1 MQHISDIVQPPYW
14 TMQLPLSQCKNLFTF
29 KKTTPMNTKRLLQ
42 LTLLLL
48 CFFTNKVSAEN
59 INLGTSANFVLFSS
73 NGAIKNTSSSHLTG
87 NVGTNTGSST
97 GFGNVNGVMHDND
110 GATAQAASDLLT
122 AYGQLN
128 NAIPNFFP
136 APLLGNG
143 ATLIA
148 GVYSISGEAS
158 LNLDLTLDAQNDPNA
173 VFIFKIQGAF
183 STAANS
189 EIKLINGA
197 KACNVYWKVEGLV
210 SMAAGT
216 NMKGTIVA
224 NNSAINVYSNSKL
237 EGRALSTA
245 GAITFDG
252 VLASTPIGCGSP
264 YLSGPQAPS
273 LLTTENYALF
283 STSGANA
290 NAGISTITGNVATN
304 TGLTT
309 GYDALLVTGEIHPI
323 PDSFTAQCAA
333 DLLVVYNYLN
343 TLPNDI
349 ELLYP
354 AQFGHSLVLTP
365 HTYIL
370 NAATALTDTLFLDA
384 QNNANAVFVIKM
396 NGAFSTSTY
405 ANVVLMNGAQAQN
418 VYWKVEGAVEINNY
432 SKIKGTII
440 CNNGA
445 ISLNTGARIDGR
457 VLTTTGG
464 ISASAV
470 MVIIPNLS
478 VATEIEYFQN
488 KNSKT
493 AVTFAPNP
501 FTAYTIISIKD
512 FEPSNAY
519 RLIVYNCMGKEI
531 VSQRIDDESTSINT
545 SSFQSGIYLYKLL
558 KNNNLVQSG
567 KLISK

>member
-1 MQHISDIVQPPYW
+1 
-14 TMQLPLSQCKNLFTF
+14 
-29 KKTTPMNTKRLLQ
+29 MNTKRLLR

-48 CFFTNKVSAEN
+48 CFLTNQVSAQY
-59 INLGTSANFVLFSS
+59 INLGTAANFVLFSS
-73 NGAIKNTSSSHLTG
+73 NGAVKNTSSSHLTG
-87 NVGTNTGSST
+87 NVGTNNGSST

-110 GATAQAASDLLT
+110 GATAQAATDLLT

-143 ATLIA
+143 TTLIA
-148 GVYSISGEAS
+148 GVYSIAGQAS
-158 LNLDLTLDAQNDPNA
+158 LNLDLTLDAKNDPNA
-173 VFIFKIQGAF
+173 VFIFQIQGAF
-183 STAANS
+183 SSAANS

-210 SMAAGT
+210 SLAAGT
-216 NMKGTIVA
+216 KMRGTIVA
-224 NNSAINVYSNSKL
+224 NNSAINVYSNSKI
-237 EGRALSTA
+237 EGRAMSTA

-252 VLASTPIGCGSP
+252 VLASTPVGCGSP
-264 YLSGPQAPS
+264 YLTGPQAPS

-290 NAGISTITGNVATN
+290 NAGISNITGNVGTN
-304 TGLTT
+304 VGLTT
-309 GYDALLVTGEIHPI
+309 GYDALLVTGQIHPI
-323 PDSFTAQCAA
+323 PDGFTAQCAA
-333 DLLVVYNYLN
+333 DLLLVYNYLN

-370 NAATALTDTLFLDA
+370 NAATALNDTLFLDA
-384 QNNANAVFVIKM
+384 QNNSSAVFVIKM

-457 VLTTTGG
+457 ALTTTGG
-464 ISASAV
+464 LSASAV
-470 MVIIPNLS
+470 TVITPTHQI
-478 VATEIEYFQN
+478 ATGVEPFQT
-488 KNSKT
+488 KNDI
-493 AVTFAPNP
+493 AAITFAPNP
-501 FTAYTIISIKD
+501 FSAYTTLTIKD
-512 FEPSNAY
+512 FESSSTY
-519 RLIVYNCMGKEI
+519 RLMIYNCTGKEI
-531 VSQRIDDESTSINT
+531 INQRIEDESTTINT
-545 SSFQSGIYLYKLL
+545 SRFQSGIYLYKLL
-558 KNNNLVQSG
+558 NNANVIQSG